1 MQQGSRHSISAKTK
15 MIRNRKSITKFWLGK
30 KMSQETRA
38 KMSKSQLKRKERFG
52 YMNSPETRKKLSIAN
67 TGHRASE
74 ESKLKNSKWHLGKQ
88 SSDATKRK
96 KSIAQLKRQ
105 SLLPHK
111 TKKQQ
116 RKEYVQKNYE
126 KVLMYNRNRRVSK
139 FNNGGVHTC
148 DDWDNLKAQYNWTC
162 PRCGKSE
169 PEIKLTEDHIIPLSK
184 GGSNNIENIQPLCKS
199 CNCWKHTKTIKFNKI
214 NKN

>member
-148 DDWDNLKAQYNWTC
+148 DD
-162 PRCGKSE
+162 
-169 PEIKLTEDHIIPLSK
+169 
-184 GGSNNIENIQPLCKS
+184 
-199 CNCWKHTKTIKFNKI
+199 
-214 NKN
+214 